1 VSAADSNALPR
12 RDTGP
17 ATELA
22 VSTDMIR
29 RGLIAAPL
37 MIAVCAV
44 IWGADGAWSAA
55 YGILIV
61 LVNFALAARVI
72 SHTAPIS
79 LGLMM
84 GAILFGYL
92 IRLGLIF
99 GAVWVVRDASWIS
112 FPALG
117 TTIIVTH
124 LGLLVWELKYVA
136 ISLAYPGLKPAD
148 VPGPHALTDS
158 PTPVSLKPNP
168 SVNPTPANHSTPG
181 ATSPTTD

>member
-1 VSAADSNALPR
+1 VTTSDSSALPR

-22 VSTDMIR
+22 VSGDMIK
-29 RGLIAAPL
+29 RGVLAAPVLIA
-37 MIAVCAV
+37 ICAV
-44 IWGADGAWSAA
+44 IWGLDGAWSAA
-55 YGILIV
+55 YGIIIV
-61 LVNFALAARVI
+61 LANFAIAARLI
-72 SHTAPIS
+72 SFTAPIS

-92 IRLGLIF
+92 ARLGLIF
-99 GAVWVVRDASWIS
+99 GAVWIVRDASWIS

-148 VPGPHALTDS
+148 PPAPVTVAH
-158 PTPVSLKPNP
+158 TPNSLKPKP
-168 SVNPTPANHSTPG
+168 SANPTPANSTPIS
-181 ATSPTTD
+181 APSPTTD